1 MNNKEANRIIENYKP
16 HSGFHDLS
24 KKPETLTKREY
35 AKLLRIQN
43 FLAEQE
49 KDKKYLMEFEPTQ
62 WQDMKGLSMDFQAIV
77 SKYWDVNKL

>member
-24 KKPETLTKREY
+24 KKPNSLTEMEY

-49 KDKKYLMEFEPTQ
+49 KDKKYIMKMLPLQWMEDKE
-62 WQDMKGLSMDFQAIV
+62 LSANYQAIV
-77 SKYWDVNKL
+77 REHWDINKL

>member
-24 KKPETLTKREY
+24 KKPETLTKMEY

-49 KDKKYLMEFEPTQ
+49 KDKKYIIKMLPLQWMEDKE
-62 WQDMKGLSMDFQAIV
+62 LSANYQAIV
-77 SKYWDVNKL
+77 REHWDINKL